1 MCMKTIDQII
11 EDLNK
16 IASDIPMFLQS
27 GRPENI
33 KAENHRSLE
42 TRMNQAIIDL
52 ALATSNISETKNI
65 IKGTFNPNTNPPAD
79 YEIGS
84 FYLRQDALEN
94 NLALYIYTGVH
105 EDGWFLLRDLKRGNV
120 TETVSGNFS
129 IDMLQVS
136 SQYNITLEDDTDI
149 EFLNLSLL
157 ENTDCLEFRMKI
169 INRGKYAYSLPSWLD
184 IHSKSDVAG
193 EIDRILVV
201 IENFGAMPS
210 GFYKRVTF

>member
-1 MCMKTIDQII
+1 MCMKTIAQII

-16 IASDIPMFLQS
+16 IASDIPKFIQS

-84 FYLRQDALEN
+84 LYLQQDASEN

-105 EDGWFLLRDLKRGNV
+105 EDGWFVLRDLKRGNV

-169 INRGKYAYSLPSWLD
+169 INRGKYAYSLPSWLELD
-184 IHSKSDVAG
+184 SKSDVAG